1 MQRDD
6 GETLV
11 ERAALSV
18 GFPSQDGS
26 SGTVGTRVGT
36 RRRKWAVYGRLARK
50 SPHRSTGAFSISD
63 NLLRTYADLARN
75 RATRFADLCLTTWL
89 PRRAW
94 KTYSCLTSYATRP
107 GHATR

>member
-26 SGTVGTRVGT
+26 SGTVGTGVGT
-36 RRRKWAVYGRLARK
+36 RTRNRRISTGFRRKRPLDAR
-50 SPHRSTGAFSISD
+50 RRFSAADS
-63 NLLRTYADLARN
+63 LLRTRADSRRN
-75 RATRFADLCLTTWL
+75 CAIHFADLCLT
-89 PRRAW
+89 RRPPA
-94 KTYSCLTSYATRP
+94 LTCYCFVAGP
-107 GHATR
+107 QP